1 MGASFKF
8 YAQLESMDCGPAC
21 VKMIAAHY
29 GVVYSLHY
37 LKDLTDFNKLGTNFL
52 SIHRCLFRL
61 GFKVTAVKIPFFPSG
76 DDMPGLSQAPLPCIV
91 HWRGNHFVVVY
102 EITDKHV
109 WIADPAH
116 GKIKLTISEFVDS
129 WAEKDVTGSEPS
141 GHALIIVPDKELPK
155 ETGLHKERSI
165 GAFLWPYL
173 QQYKKTIGL
182 LLLGIL
188 VISALQY
195 IFPFLNQFL
204 VDRGVMGKDV
214 SFVKLILLG
223 MLGLFIGRISI
234 ELFQNWLVLNLGTG
248 LNNTMVYH
256 FLKKI
261 LRLPI
266 SFFDQRT
273 KGDFLQRLQE
283 FSRIEQFVT
292 SQLINSLVSVLFL
305 AIFGVVLWM
314 YNKSIFAIFI
324 ISTIL
329 YIVWVLLFIKKRT
342 ILDYKL
348 FRKLSGQQNNVYE
361 ILEGIHDIKIN
372 NLEESKYEHWKRE
385 QDDLF
390 RIQKKNFQLLQ
401 LQKNGAT
408 TLSQFKD
415 IIITFYSAKAVI
427 SGELTLGMML
437 SIQYIIG
444 QLNVPVM
451 HVITLIQEY
460 QNSVNSIR
468 RIEDVF
474 NKKEEV
480 SISKETSN
488 ADAAALMRQDIVI
501 SQLSFGYNEEMSI
514 LSRINLRIPA
524 GKTTAIVGSSG
535 SGKSTL
541 LKMLM
546 RFYEPSDGQIT
557 AGGQPAT
564 AIPLED
570 WRANCAAVL
579 QDGFLFSETLQ
590 YNVTLSD
597 TDIDEERMQQ
607 SLYWSRCQSI
617 VERLP
622 QGIHTKVGGDGAQL
636 SYGQIQRV
644 LIARALYKNAPLIL
658 LDEATNALDTI
669 NESAILINMKEQLK
683 DKTLVIVAHRLS
695 TIKNADQIVVLDRG
709 YIAEQGTHE
718 SLMALKGTY
727 AELVNAQVNH

>member
-1 MGASFKF
+1 VGASFKF

-21 VKMIAAHY
+21 IKMIAAHY
-29 GVVYSLHY
+29 GAAYSLNY
-37 LKDLTDFNKLGTNFL
+37 LKELTDFNKLGTNFL
-52 SIHRCLFRL
+52 SIRRCLLFL
-61 GFKVTAVKIPFFPSG
+61 GFKVTAVQIPFHTTA
-76 DDMPGLSQAPLPCIV
+76 DLPGLSQAPLPCIV

-102 EITDKHV
+102 EITDKYV
-109 WIADPAH
+109 RIADPAQ
-116 GKIKLTISEFVDS
+116 GKIKLTIAEFMESWSENNTD
-129 WAEKDVTGSEPS
+129 AAPS
-141 GHALIIVPDKELPK
+141 GHALIIIPGEVLHK
-155 ETGLHKERSI
+155 ETGPRKDHSI
-165 GAFLWPYL
+165 KAFLMPYL
-173 QQYKKTIGL
+173 GQYKKTIGL

-188 VISALQY
+188 AISALQY
-195 IFPFLNQFL
+195 TLPFLNQFL
-204 VDRGVMGKDV
+204 VDRGIMGKDI

-223 MLGLFIGRISI
+223 MLGLFAGRVSI

-248 LNNTMVYH
+248 LNNTMVYN

-283 FSRIEQFVT
+283 FSRIEQFIT
-292 SQLINSLVSVLFL
+292 NQLINSLISVLFL
-305 AIFGVVLWM
+305 LIFGVVLWM
-314 YNKSIFAIFI
+314 YNKSIFVIFVV
-324 ISTIL
+324 STLL
-329 YIVWVLLFIKKRT
+329 YILWVLLFIRKRT

-348 FRKLSGQQNNVYE
+348 FGKLSGQQNNVYE

-372 NLEESKYEHWKRE
+372 NLEESKYNHWKKE

-390 RIQKKNFQLLQ
+390 RIQKKNFQLSQ

-408 TLSQFKD
+408 MLSQFKD

-427 SGELTLGMML
+427 SGDLTLGMML

-444 QLNVPVM
+444 QMNVPVM
-451 HVITLIQEY
+451 HVISFIQEY

-474 NKKEEV
+474 SKKEEMAV
-480 SISKETSN
+480 PENTSA
-488 ADAAALMRQDIVI
+488 ADIAACMQQDILI
-501 SQLSFGYNEEMSI
+501 SQLSFGYGEEINI
-514 LSRINLRIPA
+514 LNRINLRIPA

-546 RFYEPSDGQIT
+546 RFYEPADGEIT
-557 AGGQPAT
+557 AGGQPAS
-564 AIPLED
+564 AIPLQD
-570 WRANCAAVL
+570 WRANCSAVL

-590 YNVTLSD
+590 YNITLSD
-597 TDIDEERMQQ
+597 GVIDEARLQD
-607 SLYWSRCQSI
+607 SLYWSRCESI

-622 QGIHTKVGGDGAQL
+622 QGIRTKVGGDGAQL

-683 DKTLVIVAHRLS
+683 HKTLVIVAHRLS
-695 TIKNADQIVVLDRG
+695 TIKNADQIVVLDKG

-718 SLMALKGTY
+718 TLMALKGAY
-727 AELVNAQVNH
+727 AELVNAQVHH